1 LIFCL
6 RTYVAAHRESNYDSS
21 RLLALYPLLARDM
34 HARTNAFFPW
44 KWPKFRPKL
53 NFSQNFLYFCF
64 SVILTT
70 RTNERICW
78 AKTSRIAVSSLVSH
92 KINTYNVAN
101 STMKVD
107 RTLTNKTV
115 FVFDLYRQVCVCF
128 PFSYFSLDEQTIGRK
143 TQSSTL
149 IDVCVWIEWRVF
161 IFFLSVCMYVCVM
174 EDFDWSRITWVC
186 VFSFFFLFYCMIFF
200 SFYIKTTSWRN
211 IRIFYHEINWTTWW
225 NFKL

>member
-101 STMKVD
+101 STLKVD

-115 FVFDLYRQVCVCF
+115 FVFDLYRQVCVF
-128 PFSYFSLDEQTIGRK
+128 FFFLFLSRWTDNRSEDTKFYLDR
-143 TQSSTL
+143 
-149 IDVCVWIEWRVF
+149 CMRVNRMKSF
-161 IFFLSVCMYVCVM
+161 HFLSVCMYVCVCDGRFRLI
-174 EDFDWSRITWVC
+174 ENNLGVC
-186 VFSFFFLFYCMIFF
+186 FFFLFSVLLYDFLFVLYKNDILTK
-200 SFYIKTTSWRN
+200 YTNILPRN
-211 IRIFYHEINWTTWW
+211 
-225 NFKL
+225 